1 MNEPLKLS
9 TEIEN
14 RLSSED
20 ANIVNAAKAKSVTEY
35 SATDL
40 AKELN
45 CLFGFIIKDIGLKQP
60 SEHEYKYFILRI
72 ANILSQYYSRLTI
85 AEIKLA
91 FEMLIIGRLGQI
103 EHYQQLSVDYVC
115 KVLNAYKIL
124 QQKAFANA
132 VKLQPQP
139 AIKSLPVAIPEP
151 KNVCRKVFDHY
162 KETGELKFGM
172 HEDVV
177 IGNFLQEKK
186 AIPVIEITDEDKAQA
201 INRILREVAEGKRP
215 EIQGVWAKK
224 NKLSDRELEPPSY
237 TNALYRVI
245 KNYFDKL
252 IKKGI
257 K

>member
-1 MNEPLKLS
+1 MNELKLS
-9 TEIEN
+9 TEID

-72 ANILSQYYSRLTI
+72 TNILSQYYSKLTI
-85 AEIKLA
+85 TEIKLA

-132 VKLQPQP
+132 VKLQSKP
-139 AIKSLPVAIPEP
+139 APKSLPVVVPDP
-151 KNVCRKVFDHY
+151 KSVCRKIYEHY
-162 KETGELKFGM
+162 KETGELKFGI

-177 IGNFLQEKK
+177 IGKFLQEKK
-186 AIPVIEITDEDKAQA
+186 AIPEIEITDEDKAQT
-201 INRILREVAEGKRP
+201 ISRVLREVAEGKRP

-224 NKLSDRELEPPSY
+224 NKLSDRELEPPTY

-257 K
+257 

>member
-1 MNEPLKLS
+1 MNELK
-9 TEIEN
+9 EIEN
-14 RLSSED
+14 NLITRLSSED
-20 ANIVNAAKAKSVTEY
+20 ANIITAAKGKAVVDY
-35 SATDL
+35 SSADL

-45 CLFGFIIKDIGLKQP
+45 CLFSFIIKDIGLKSQN
-60 SEHEYKYFILRI
+60 ENEYKYFILRLT
-72 ANILSQYYSRLTI
+72 NILAKYYPNLTI

-132 VKLQPQP
+132 VKLQPKP
-139 AIKSLPVAIPEP
+139 APKSLPVVVPDP
-151 KNVCRKVFDHY
+151 KSVCRKIFEHY
-162 KETGELKFGM
+162 KETGELKFGI

-177 IGNFLQEKK
+177 IGKFLQEKK
-186 AIPVIEITDEDKAQA
+186 AIPVIEITDEDKANA
-201 INRILREVAEGKRP
+201 IQRVLCEVAEGKRP

-224 NKLSDRELEPPSY
+224 NKLSDRELEPPAY
-237 TNALYRVI
+237 TNALYRTI

-252 IKKGI
+252 IKKEI
-257 K
+257 

>member
-1 MNEPLKLS
+1 MNELK
-9 TEIEN
+9 EIEN
-14 RLSSED
+14 NLIKRLSSDD
-20 ANIVNAAKAKSVTEY
+20 ANIITAAKGTPVDEY
-35 SATDL
+35 STSGLAT
-40 AKELN
+40 ELN
-45 CLFGFIIKDIGLKQP
+45 CLFSFIIKDIGLKSQN
-60 SEHEYKYFILRI
+60 ENEYKYFILRLTNII
-72 ANILSQYYSRLTI
+72 AKYYPKLTI

-132 VKLQPQP
+132 VKLQPKP
-139 AIKSLPVAIPEP
+139 APKSLPVVVPKPET
-151 KNVCRKVFDHY
+151 VCRKIYEHY
-162 KETGELKFGM
+162 KETGELKFGI
-172 HEDVV
+172 HEDVIV
-177 IGNFLQEKK
+177 VKFLQEKK
-186 AIPVIEITDEDKAQA
+186 AIPAIKITDEDKSQA
-201 INRILREVAEGKRP
+201 ISRVLREVAEGKRP

-237 TNALYRVI
+237 TNALYRII
-245 KNYFDKL
+245 KKYFDEL

>member
-1 MNEPLKLS
+1 MNELKIT
-9 TEIEN
+9 TENEN

-20 ANIVNAAKAKSVTEY
+20 ASIVNAAKAKSVTEY

-72 ANILSQYYSRLTI
+72 TNILSQYYSRLTI

-124 QQKAFANA
+124 QQKAFTNA
-132 VKLQPQP
+132 VKLLPKP
-139 AIKSLPVAIPEP
+139 APKSLPVAVPDP
-151 KNVCRKVFDHY
+151 KSVCRKIFEHY
-162 KETGELKFGM
+162 KETGELKFGI

-186 AIPVIEITDEDKAQA
+186 AIPVIEITDEDKANA
-201 INRILREVAEGKRP
+201 IQRVLREVAEDKRP

-224 NKLSDRELEPPSY
+224 NKLSERDLETPSY
-237 TNALYRVI
+237 TNALYRTI
-245 KNYFDKL
+245 KKYFDEL